1 MFQPVI
7 AGLSGVLAAFDAG
20 EDAARSRDDVSA
32 IELEKTAA
40 QRHEGALERGKRRGL
55 AQGRLQLAGGGEVV
69 EPELAQPRL
78 AVEGGADAVALARR
92 LEAVGVVCDGDDDR
106 CGGGQRKQECAAQR
120 RKRAPEHPRGGISVA
135 ELRGQRR
142 MHQRFQTSPFRQSGT
157 GTLTSRCQKA
167 DGRRKN

>member
-92 LEAVGVVCDGDDDR
+92 LGGGGVVVMATTIAAAAASASRNAQPSVASVPLSIRAEGSALPNFAAK
-106 CGGGQRKQECAAQR
+106 GECIRDSR
-120 RKRAPEHPRGGISVA
+120 RHRSGNLAPER
-135 ELRGQRR
+135 
-142 MHQRFQTSPFRQSGT
+142 
-157 GTLTSRCQKA
+157 
-167 DGRRKN
+167 